1 MLVALIALA
10 VAFNFTDS
18 SSDDDDGDDDGSK
31 SVGTTQVISSLLSLS
46 FLLLFPFP
54 QVIILASMFI
64 YIGGYQ
70 IGFGPIAWLLI
81 SEVFP
86 LEVRGQAVA
95 VAVQTNFFWNV
106 ITSYLF
112 PIATS
117 AIGLPFPPPH
127 LSFRYF
133 LIPSQ
138 EPRRH
143 LESLQSSMRLLCISS
158 SNLFQRPKAYLWKI
172 LRFC

>member
-1 MLVALIALA
+1 
-10 VAFNFTDS
+10 
-18 SSDDDDGDDDGSK
+18 
-31 SVGTTQVISSLLSLS
+31 
-46 FLLLFPFP
+46 
-54 QVIILASMFI
+54 MFV

-106 ITSYLF
+106 VTSYLF

-117 AIGLPFPPPH
+117 AIGEWIFFPP
-127 LSFRYF
+127 LS
-133 LIPSQ
+133 L
-138 EPRRH
+138 
-143 LESLQSSMRLLCISS
+143 SLTHC
-158 SNLFQRPKAYLWKI
+158 
-172 LRFC
+172 

>member
-1 MLVALIALA
+1 
-10 VAFNFTDS
+10 
-18 SSDDDDGDDDGSK
+18 
-31 SVGTTQVISSLLSLS
+31 
-46 FLLLFPFP
+46 
-54 QVIILASMFI
+54 MFI

-112 PIATS
+112 PVATS
-117 AIGLPFPPPH
+117 AIGKK
-127 LSFRYF
+127 
-133 LIPSQ
+133 
-138 EPRRH
+138 
-143 LESLQSSMRLLCISS
+143 
-158 SNLFQRPKAYLWKI
+158 NLFFSSKFYFFFLKI
-172 LRFC
+172 NF

>member
-1 MLVALIALA
+1 
-10 VAFNFTDS
+10 
-18 SSDDDDGDDDGSK
+18 
-31 SVGTTQVISSLLSLS
+31 
-46 FLLLFPFP
+46 
-54 QVIILASMFI
+54 MFI

-70 IGFGPIAWLLI
+70 IGFGPISWLLI

-117 AIGLPFPPPH
+117 AIGLF
-127 LSFRYF
+127 LSCF
-133 LIPSQ
+133 L
-138 EPRRH
+138 
-143 LESLQSSMRLLCISS
+143 
-158 SNLFQRPKAYLWKI
+158 LW
-172 LRFC
+172 

>member
-10 VAFNFTDS
+10 IAFNFTTT
-18 SSDDDDGDDDGSK
+18 SDDDDETKDIGP
-31 SVGTTQVISSLLSLS
+31 VQIVI
-46 FLLLFPFP
+46 LF
-54 QVIILASMFI
+54 SMFV

-106 ITSYLF
+106 VTSYLF

-117 AIGLPFPPPH
+117 AIG
-127 LSFRYF
+127 
-133 LIPSQ
+133 
-138 EPRRH
+138 
-143 LESLQSSMRLLCISS
+143 
-158 SNLFQRPKAYLWKI
+158 
-172 LRFC
+172 